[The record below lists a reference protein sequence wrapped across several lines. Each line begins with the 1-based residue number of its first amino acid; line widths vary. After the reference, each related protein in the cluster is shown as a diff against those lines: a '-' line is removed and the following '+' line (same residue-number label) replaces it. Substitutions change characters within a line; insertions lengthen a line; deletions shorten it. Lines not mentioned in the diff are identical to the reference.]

1 MSGTLDLHAKYF
13 QFPPPQAV
21 TVCEGKMRT
30 SAQRKTFYAHGLHW
44 LFYGDEAW
52 GTLNYRV
59 SKDGIEWSNPVTLYR
74 VAEAWGIADYF
85 CLFFDGVYVDWVSLD
100 AGRLIYQRGQPN
112 ADGTIDWFA
121 PIQQIP
127 DFGPYTGG
135 YKYGASDSF
144 ICIDSTGCPWIGTY
158 ETNGFDYWTPIVVK
172 NRRNDGIWET
182 DNGFPFYLDTS
193 KHEFCALPVPLTNG
207 KVYAL
212 MFKIWPREGFPP
224 NLVYGRL
231 WDGGWGALEQA
242 TVSKVNNPD
251 FHTLSVVEDGD
262 DIHLVFPRLDT
273 YELAYVRRTS
283 QGWSPEQVIK
293 QSTSATSPVMCFD
306 ERSNELVIFWFE
318 NGTLYRAKTINKS
331 WNNVIPE
338 ALLTEASNPLTA
350 GDFLCSRRENYL
362 VGITWALPKADPFT
376 PNNILRYCYSGLF

>member
-1 MSGTLDLHAKYF
+1 MSGSLELHAKYF
-13 QFPPPQAV
+13 EFPPPQAV

-52 GTLNYRV
+52 GNLNYRV
-59 SKDGIEWSNPVTLYR
+59 SQDGVAWSNAVTLYR
-74 VAEAWGIADYF
+74 TQTWGVADYF
-85 CLFFDGVYVDWVSLD
+85 SLFFDGVYVDYVGIDLNS
-100 AGRLIYQRGQPN
+100 RLIYQRGRPN
-112 ADGTIDWFA
+112 ADGTIEWLA
-121 PIQQIP
+121 PIQQVP
-127 DFGPYTGG
+127 DFGPYGS
-135 YKYGASDSF
+135 YKYGASDPF

-158 ETNGFDYWTPIVVK
+158 ETHGDYWTPIVVK

-182 DNGFPFYLDTS
+182 DNSFPFYLDTS
-193 KHEFCALPVPLTNG
+193 KHDFCALPLSLTNG

-212 MFKIWPREGFPP
+212 MFKVWGTADYPP

-231 WDGGWGALEQA
+231 WNGSNWEALEQA
-242 TVSKVNNPD
+242 TRSKVNNPD

-273 YELAYVRRTS
+273 YELAYVKRTS

-293 QSTSATSPVMCFD
+293 QTTQVTSPVMCFD
-306 ERSNELVIFWFE
+306 ERSNELVVFWFE

-331 WNNVIPE
+331 WNYVIPE
-338 ALLTEASNPLTA
+338 TLLTEASNPRLA

-362 VGITWALPKADPFT
+362 VGITWAMPKADPYAINT
-376 PNNILRYCYSGLF
+376 ILRYCYSGLF